1 MKIEEIEES
10 KKPANYIL
18 TARSVMGA
26 LALCAV
32 QQSPYPYPENL
43 ELVLGKFN
51 DLIKNEVNSSI
62 NQYIKKFDTWK
73 EAHDWIASK
82 LYIIPEFTTWN
93 NRKNGRDGM
102 GFSGAGY
109 RDDGSVAVVSKDP
122 NPDDDFIDLDALTRN
137 ITDLATQD

>member
-1 MKIEEIEES
+1 MKIEEP

-26 LALCAV
+26 LASCAV

-51 DLIKNEVNSSI
+51 DLIKDEVNESPR
-62 NQYIKKFDTWK
+62 QYIKKFDTWK
-73 EAHDWIASK
+73 EAHDWIVVR
-82 LYIIPEFTTWN
+82 LHQIPEFKAWN

-102 GFSGAGY
+102 GVTMAGHH
-109 RDDGSVAVVSKDP
+109 DDGSVTFSKAMA
-122 NPDDDFIDLDALTRN
+122 DDDFIDLDALTRN
-137 ITDLATQD
+137 ITNLATQD